1 VEGPLAEFSITDIIS
16 LVSLG
21 KRTGLA
27 EISGLLNG
35 HQVSGALYFKGGNI
49 CHASLLDLPA
59 AEAALSFFIF
69 EEGYFHFYQ
78 GQTAER
84 EDLKTS
90 NEMLIMQGINRLD
103 QWNEARSLVQPGDV
117 PVLPQKPAAFSKGSL
132 TLKPDDWKVLT
143 YSNGQTDIYAL
154 GEKSKLGQFKATV
167 AMADLLKMGLVEK
180 KPRTPEVVFYTE
192 LERLALGQL
201 GQPAKNLVDQA
212 YQRAGFRYEAAL
224 TLEQAIQVVNHFR
237 RLSALMVGPGPS
249 EMLDEQIRG
258 KLRNLY
264 HR

>member
-1 VEGPLAEFSITDIIS
+1 MEGPLAEFSITDIIS

-35 HQVSGALYFKGGNI
+35 RQVSGALYFKGGNV
-49 CHASLLDLPA
+49 CQATLLDLPA
-59 AEAALSFFIF
+59 LEAALTFFIF

-78 GQTAER
+78 GHTSDR
-84 EDLKTS
+84 EDLKVS

-103 QWNEARSLVQPGDV
+103 EWKTARSLVQPGDV
-117 PVLPQKPAAFSKGSL
+117 PVLPQKPPALNGGV
-132 TLKPDDWKVLT
+132 TLKPDDWKLLT
-143 YSNGQTDIYAL
+143 YSNGQSDIFAL
-154 GEKSKLGQFKATV
+154 GEKSRLGQFKATL
-167 AMADLLKMGLVEK
+167 AMAGLLKMGLVEK
-180 KPRTPEVVFYTE
+180 KPRTPEVVFYVE

-201 GQPAKNLVDQA
+201 GQPAKNLVEQA
-212 YQRAGFRYEAAL
+212 YQRAGFRPEAAL

-237 RLSALMVGPGPS
+237 RLSALLVGPGPS

-258 KLRNLY
+258 KLRTLY